1 MFNFHIHEFS
11 IFFFY
16 RSDSIVFREYS
27 LYDLKPFKFV
37 VLCSY
42 IWSVL
47 ENVQYPLKKAVI
59 SAVTGWSVL
68 GMALVLAGS

>member
-1 MFNFHIHEFS
+1 M
-11 IFFFY
+11 
-16 RSDSIVFREYS
+16 FREYS
-27 LYDLKPFKFV
+27 LRDLRPFKFVV

-47 ENVQYPLKKAVI
+47 ENVQYPLEKAVI

-68 GMALVLAGS
+68 EMALVLAGA